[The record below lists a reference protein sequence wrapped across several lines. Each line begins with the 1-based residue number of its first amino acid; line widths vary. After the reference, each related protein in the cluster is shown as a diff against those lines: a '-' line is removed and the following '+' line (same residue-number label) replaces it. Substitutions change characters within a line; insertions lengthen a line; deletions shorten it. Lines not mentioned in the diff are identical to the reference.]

1 MKTLYTLLFI
11 SLSQLL
17 LAQNMVTFS
26 VDMSE
31 YTGTYTDV
39 NLNGGFNGWCGPC
52 AVMLDENADGV
63 YELVVDLPSGTAE
76 YKFTVDG
83 WTDDEIFE
91 PGGECTL
98 TTDVFTNRVIE
109 VTGDLVL
116 PTVCWES
123 CFACG
128 VTGLSELN
136 NESYSLFPNPTNGLV
151 QLSSDALYDVQT
163 VRVYSHTGQLVKT
176 IAFNEM
182 QTSMLDLQD
191 LPSGLYH
198 IEVQS
203 ATGMGVENIVI
214 MD

>member
-26 VDMSE
+26 VDMST
-31 YTGTYTDV
+31 YTGTYTNV
-39 NLNGGFNGWCGPC
+39 NLNGGFNGWCGEC

-63 YELVVDLPSGTAE
+63 YELVVDLPSGTQE

-91 PGGECTL
+91 PGEECTL

-123 CFACG
+123 CSACG
-128 VTGLSELN
+128 VTGLSELT
-136 NESYSLFPNPTNGLV
+136 NESYSLFPNPSNGLV

-191 LPSGLYH
+191 LPSGVYH

-203 ATGMGVENIVI
+203 TTGLGVENIVI